1 MATTRT
7 FEYEAVDATGKR
19 GKGTIEATN
28 ETAAAQ
34 VLRQQGAVPL
44 SIAEQGALG
53 LRKDLSIPG
62 LSGRTTL
69 KDLSVFSRQFAT
81 LSTSGMSLL
90 RSLAVLEDQ
99 TAKPGLRR
107 AVGEV
112 RSDIEGGV
120 SLSAAMAKH
129 EKVFPTLMIAMIR
142 AGETGGFLDDAL
154 ERIATNFEKDAA
166 LRAKIKS
173 ALTYPVIVLAFSGL
187 MIVGV
192 LKFIVPVFEKM
203 FKQLGG
209 SLPLPTQVIVTASH
223 TLIWSAPLAV
233 VVGTSATVLFKRA
246 LRRSPALRLRF
257 DRLQLRLP

>member
-34 VLRQQGAVPL
+34 TLRQQGAVPL

-90 RSLAVLEDQ
+90 RSLAVLEEQ

-112 RSDIEGGV
+112 RADIEGGV

-129 EKVFPTLMIAMIR
+129 DRVFPTLMIAMIR
-142 AGETGGFLDDAL
+142 AGETGGVLEALLDPPLDRRA
-154 ERIATNFEKDAA
+154 RVAA
-166 LRAKIKS
+166 SR
-173 ALTYPVIVLAFSGL
+173 FR
-187 MIVGV
+187 VGR
-192 LKFIVPVFEKM
+192 
-203 FKQLGG
+203 
-209 SLPLPTQVIVTASH
+209 H
-223 TLIWSAPLAV
+223 
-233 VVGTSATVLFKRA
+233 
-246 LRRSPALRLRF
+246 RS
-257 DRLQLRLP
+257 